1 MFGFVQLCSA
11 RTGRTKLGLAG
22 SLQLFPALVWLGLY
36 PIRGERLEQWC
47 SCDSNC
53 AHLHSPH
60 HPPRCLENK
69 RFHRMVH
76 GSSDKKAK
84 KWNWKGRQTRP
95 RAQPNS
101 SSPFFF
107 QTLCCSLAEWMLL
120 LTSSC
125 SSLSTTAIKQNA
137 LFMKLFSQIHS
148 ATSSESYVCIYFNW
162 KDSSKVFGV
171 RLTGSNTHEFV
182 NEGLVWLIW
191 KQCFTLETEFHFLYF
206 LTSYWAADTTPSLDR
221 SIPFSTLLQVC
232 CRRQQGRQ
240 SSCRQLTAVT
250 I

>member
-182 NEGLVWLIW
+182 NEGLV
-191 KQCFTLETEFHFLYF
+191 
-206 LTSYWAADTTPSLDR
+206 
-221 SIPFSTLLQVC
+221 
-232 CRRQQGRQ
+232 
-240 SSCRQLTAVT
+240 
-250 I
+250 